1 MATLRSVGS
10 LRSFGSLRSIGSM
23 HTISEGYAT
32 LVTPVSES
40 AGGSTSLDEAE
51 ADVAVLVDEE
61 TLSDGAVSESSARLA
76 SEKAARRYQM
86 NHYLLVAM
94 SVIIG
99 AYVGVGIRV
108 LLIEFAHVMYDSQT
122 ALLQLLGVE
131 YFLPNVCGCFIMGF
145 VTRLKPVLRGQYDI
159 LLTGVI
165 TGFCGSC
172 TTFASWDLGA
182 ALLFVDGRWLD
193 AILMLSVHVASAISS
208 LRFGVHV
215 AEGVVHYLTLQEY
228 PFQKPPVDLLQLNLG
243 LERHMNHFR
252 GINMHTFGPLV
263 TRRVQATSESLA
275 VARDSCNELMAEITQ
290 VEAEKHPIEHHGLI
304 WIATV
309 LSLTSSCWAL
319 AFCGFDN
326 YTSSRLV
333 ANRKPMYTR
342 FPLFTFLPNV
352 VASCLSCMMAIIGSI
367 VLQDSDAAYR
377 AFIMWGQGGVMVG
390 FLGSLS
396 TVSTW
401 VYELDDL
408 SSKRFYWAYRYGV
421 VSVVVSQLAS
431 MQLLKLL
438 GWFYVFTSNS
448 DRMMASVSS

>member
-1 MATLRSVGS
+1 
-10 LRSFGSLRSIGSM
+10 M

-61 TLSDGAVSESSARLA
+61 TLSDGAISESSARLA

-108 LLIEFAHVMYDSQT
+108 LLTEFAHVMYDSQT

-159 LLTGVI
+159 LLTGVT

-182 ALLFVDGRWLD
+182 ALLFVHGRWLD

-228 PFQKPPVDLLQLNLG
+228 PFHKPPVDLLQLNLG

-263 TRRVQATSESLA
+263 TRRVQATNESLA

-333 ANRKPMYTR
+333 AVCFGPFGALIRWCLSLQNRKPMYTR

-352 VASCLSCMMAIIGSI
+352 VASCLSCVMAIIGSI
-367 VLQDSDAAYR
+367 VLQDGDAAYR

-408 SSKRFYWAYRYGV
+408 SSKRLYWAYRYGV

-431 MQLLKLL
+431 VFIL
-438 GWFYVFTSNS
+438 GLYVTYGSHPL
-448 DRMMASVSS
+448 RI